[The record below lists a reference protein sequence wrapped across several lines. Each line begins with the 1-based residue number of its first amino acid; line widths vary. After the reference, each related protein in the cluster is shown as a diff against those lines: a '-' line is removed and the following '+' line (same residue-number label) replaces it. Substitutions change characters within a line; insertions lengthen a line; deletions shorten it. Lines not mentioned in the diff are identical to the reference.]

1 MNQAPPDHRLLPED
15 FVERVFRAVDRQ
27 RRSRRLG
34 RSFGIA
40 ASAVAVLALVGR
52 ARPPVATPPPPSALV
67 AAADVKALENLD
79 LSGEED
85 SDADPGAF
93 VFPDAWFPAETSDD
107 AEGVLTETF

>member
-1 MNQAPPDHRLLPED
+1 MNRAPADHGLLPED

-27 RRSRRLG
+27 RRNRRLG

-40 ASAVAVLALVGR
+40 ASAAVVLALVGR
-52 ARPPVATPPPPSALV
+52 TRPPVATPPQPSALV

-93 VFPDAWFPAETSDD
+93 VFPDAWFPAETGDD